1 MAKLRIF
8 VSSVQKELENERIA
22 VAEIISTDPF
32 LSGYCIPVLYEYEP
46 ASPDK
51 TLAGCLKYVDSC
63 DIYIILIWNE
73 YGHVEKGLSITHHEY
88 KRAKKNK
95 LPILVYIKGSNEARR
110 DEASRKKLLIEIR
123 DDGYKYKRF
132 TNYKELQTEVRASLV
147 KILREKHGIEPSSD
161 ENEIAEQTIEAASK
175 FGSRRMQL
183 PWSSLNLE
191 LARELV
197 AKAEEISTGKLDDFS
212 LRKSLLSRGLLW
224 SDSDSGEDYATAAA
238 VLVLA
243 NDPTIV
249 FPHCRILADAFRGTE
264 KTSRP
269 SDQED
274 IRAPMPKAIE
284 RAIEFVQRNTRHP
297 MRVVGLNRVQLDEY
311 PMEALR
317 EALVNAV
324 AHRRYELEGQKI
336 FLTVFFERMVVASP
350 GLPPKPITLAKIRSG
365 NYRPCS
371 RNPLIAHNLSFFHRI
386 EERGSGIGRMRDEMA
401 DHGLDPP
408 RFSSSSGFF
417 EVALPGPGDNLDRLR
432 VRPDNVGQIVTP
444 SVEVKLNMRQ
454 KQMMALLVQGE
465 QLTSRRCEHEFGV
478 TRDTAN
484 RDFNQ
489 LISLGLIEARGEGRS
504 RHYVLR
510 GIT

>member
-110 DEASRKKLLIEIR
+110 NEASRKELLREIR

-197 AKAEEISTGKLDDFS
+197 AKAEEIS
-212 LRKSLLSRGLLW
+212 
-224 SDSDSGEDYATAAA
+224 
-238 VLVLA
+238 
-243 NDPTIV
+243 
-249 FPHCRILADAFRGTE
+249 
-264 KTSRP
+264 
-269 SDQED
+269 
-274 IRAPMPKAIE
+274 
-284 RAIEFVQRNTRHP
+284 
-297 MRVVGLNRVQLDEY
+297 GLNRGTWRGQI
-311 PMEALR
+311 EALC
-317 EALVNAV
+317 A
-324 AHRRYELEGQKI
+324 
-336 FLTVFFERMVVASP
+336 
-350 GLPPKPITLAKIRSG
+350 
-365 NYRPCS
+365 
-371 RNPLIAHNLSFFHRI
+371 
-386 EERGSGIGRMRDEMA
+386 
-401 DHGLDPP
+401 
-408 RFSSSSGFF
+408 
-417 EVALPGPGDNLDRLR
+417 
-432 VRPDNVGQIVTP
+432 
-444 SVEVKLNMRQ
+444 
-454 KQMMALLVQGE
+454 
-465 QLTSRRCEHEFGV
+465 
-478 TRDTAN
+478 
-484 RDFNQ
+484 
-489 LISLGLIEARGEGRS
+489 
-504 RHYVLR
+504 
-510 GIT
+510 